1 MSLASL
7 VMSRPGSV
15 LDSSER
21 PGSALSLLSMSTVQ
35 AGARTP
41 ARAKTAKMRAAV
53 SLNSVDT
60 SRGDVNFC
68 SPDNASVK
76 SLNLY
81 TYHYHL
87 QILFSER
94 FTEQLSIF
102 SNFVSTLSSI
112 EGNPTGST
120 VWANFPISIVSN
132 RRQVIDVTN
141 HGK

>member
-1 MSLASL
+1 MVEQNQVEDPLAMSLASL

-21 PGSALSLLSMSTVQ
+21 PGSALSLLSMFTVQ
-35 AGARTP
+35 AR

-112 EGNPTGST
+112 ESHESNPRPGP
-120 VWANFPISIVSN
+120 AAAAVS
-132 RRQVIDVTN
+132 V
-141 HGK
+141 

>member
-1 MSLASL
+1 MVEQNQVEDPLAMSLASL

-60 SRGDVNFC
+60 SRGDVNSKYYNRNCFM
-68 SPDNASVK
+68 AVHQISVPLIMPVSNHYIQCMSQNPK
-76 SLNLY
+76 P
-81 TYHYHL
+81 YHL
-87 QILFSER
+87 QFLISEH
-94 FTEQLSIF
+94 FTE
-102 SNFVSTLSSI
+102 
-112 EGNPTGST
+112 
-120 VWANFPISIVSN
+120 
-132 RRQVIDVTN
+132 
-141 HGK
+141 

>member
-1 MSLASL
+1 MVEQNQVEDPLAMSLASL

-60 SRGDVNFC
+60 SRGDVN
-68 SPDNASVK
+68 SK
-76 SLNLY
+76 
-81 TYHYHL
+81 HYNRNCLIAVNQIYVHL
-87 QILFSER
+87 IM
-94 FTEQLSIF
+94 
-102 SNFVSTLSSI
+102 
-112 EGNPTGST
+112 P
-120 VWANFPISIVSN
+120 VSN
-132 RRQVIDVTN
+132 
-141 HGK
+141 H

>member
-1 MSLASL
+1 MQVVEQNQVEDPLAMSLASL

-35 AGARTP
+35 AGAKTP
-41 ARAKTAKMRAAV
+41 GRAKTAKMRAAV

-102 SNFVSTLSSI
+102 SNFV
-112 EGNPTGST
+112 
-120 VWANFPISIVSN
+120 
-132 RRQVIDVTN
+132 
-141 HGK
+141 